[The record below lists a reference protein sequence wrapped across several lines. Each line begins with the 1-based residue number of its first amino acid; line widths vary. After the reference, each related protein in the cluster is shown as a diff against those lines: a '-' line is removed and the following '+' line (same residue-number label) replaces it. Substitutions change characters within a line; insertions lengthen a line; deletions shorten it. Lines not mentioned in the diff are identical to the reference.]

1 MEPERLSPEAQ
12 LQHEANEAIRIA
24 RLREHIAME
33 QTRSASEE
41 FKTRLARLAC
51 HIRDAEQSADIAEE
65 KCKSLYSLIAQ
76 YEPYIQRLRHAL
88 ERINNPIRRAVGG

>member
-1 MEPERLSPEAQ
+1 MEPERLSAEAQ

-41 FKTRLARLAC
+41 FKTRLAHLARNV
-51 HIRDAEQSADIAEE
+51 RDAEQRADMAEQ
-65 KCKSLYSLIAQ
+65 KCKNLCSLIEQ

-88 ERINNPIRRAVGG
+88 EQINNPSRRASGS